1 MREGAS
7 PRSQRGWCGLL
18 EALFSNSVEVCSSI
32 GVFVFL
38 LVALSPLP
46 RNGPGPSLL
55 YSKGEPG
62 TYICCYI
69 AFYEWGWRVR
79 ALQPA
84 TVVVWSMEWPC
95 PCRAEVTRR
104 SYLIL
109 CVVGLQYSLRQDMAG
124 DVPVIVR

>member
-1 MREGAS
+1 VREGAS
-7 PRSQRGWCGLL
+7 PTSRRGWSGLL
-18 EALFSNSVEVCSSI
+18 EALFSSSVEVCRSI
-32 GVFVFL
+32 GGFFL
-38 LVALSPLP
+38 LLVVLLP

-62 TYICCYI
+62 AYIYGYI

-84 TVVVWSMEWPC
+84 TVVVWSMEWPR

-109 CVVGLQYSLRQDMAG
+109 CVVGLQYSLMQDMAG
-124 DVPVIVR
+124 DVLVTVR

>member
-7 PRSQRGWCGLL
+7 PRSRRRWCGLL
-18 EALFSNSVEVCSSI
+18 EALSSSSVEVCSSI

-62 TYICCYI
+62 AYIYGYM

-84 TVVVWSMEWPC
+84 TVVVWSMEWPR

-104 SYLIL
+104 SYLVL
-109 CVVGLQYSLRQDMAG
+109 CVMGLPYSLMQDMAG
-124 DVPVIVR
+124 DVLVIVR

>member
-1 MREGAS
+1 M
-7 PRSQRGWCGLL
+7 
-18 EALFSNSVEVCSSI
+18 
-32 GVFVFL
+32 
-38 LVALSPLP
+38 
-46 RNGPGPSLL
+46 
-55 YSKGEPG
+55 
-62 TYICCYI
+62 YICCYI
-69 AFYEWGWRVR
+69 AFYEWGWRVQ

-84 TVVVWSMEWPC
+84 TVVVWSMEWHR

>member
-7 PRSQRGWCGLL
+7 PRSWQGWSGLL
-18 EALFSNSVEVCSSI
+18 EALFSSSVEVCRSI
-32 GVFVFL
+32 GEFFFL
-38 LVALSPLP
+38 LVVLPL

-62 TYICCYI
+62 AYIYGYM
-69 AFYEWGWRVR
+69 AFHEWGWRVR

-109 CVVGLQYSLRQDMAG
+109 CVMGLQYSLRQDMAG
-124 DVPVIVR
+124 DVLVIVR